1 MSTRL
6 LPRVAGSL
14 AGSLAAVLLLAGCGS
29 ESPDNDPDAD
39 RTGSDKT
46 SASPGSDQPRN
57 PPSETSTLTPT
68 PPALETRLLSADEL
82 PGVNDITDWDVA
94 STAAEDG
101 AAHGTCQKFSLVDIG
116 AQSSVVRSYTAS
128 GDIVAVQVLGEFAD
142 AKSAWRAHQVV
153 KTWAGEC
160 AEMLDAEVE
169 KVGKLAAVSVVGGK
183 AEQQL
188 LQYGDEDAE
197 AHTFAGVGIIRHGSF
212 LSIVQIDVVG
222 QDYNYDTGQEP
233 AARAAVAANEKLG

>member
-1 MSTRL
+1 MSTR
-6 LPRVAGSL
+6 PSTRVAGPL
-14 AGSLAAVLLLAGCGS
+14 AVSLAAVLFLSGCGAEGS
-29 ESPDNDPDAD
+29 DNDPDAD
-39 RTGSDKT
+39 RTGSDPT
-46 SASPGSDQPRN
+46 SAPTGDKS
-57 PPSETSTLTPT
+57 PT
-68 PPALETRLLSADEL
+68 PPVDSASTSPAAPALETRLLSADEL
-82 PGVNDITDWDVA
+82 PGVNETTEWDVV

-101 AAHGTCQKFSLVDIG
+101 AGHGTCQKFSLVDIG
-116 AQSSVVRSYTAS
+116 AQSSLVRSFTAT

-153 KTWAGEC
+153 RTWAAEC

-169 KVGKLAAVSVVGGK
+169 KVSELTAVPVPGGV

-197 AHTFAGVGIIRHGSF
+197 AHTFAGVGITRRGSF

-222 QDYNYDTGQEP
+222 QDYNYDAGEQP
-233 AARAAVAANEKLG
+233 AARAAKAAHQELA